1 MPTMLLSF
9 VAGSKLL
16 AGWLEAGDGKTA
28 GEQATA
34 ESTVCRR
41 APHRIDAG
49 FAAAQGCQAL
59 GTLALHQGLQGLP
72 KQGAALQ
79 RAAQLL
85 GASQEFI
92 DERDGVA
99 HGQKQAATSGCIHS
113 GIIW

>member
-1 MPTMLLSF
+1 M
-9 VAGSKLL
+9 
-16 AGWLEAGDGKTA
+16 AGWREAGDGKTA

-41 APHRIDAG
+41 APHWINAG

-59 GTLALHQGLQGLP
+59 GTLPLHQGLQGLP

-85 GASQEFI
+85 GASQGFI
-92 DERDGVA
+92 VERDGDA
-99 HGQKQAATSGCIHS
+99 RGQKQAATPGCIHL
-113 GIIW
+113 GIIWQQD